1 VVFQPHRISRTTAL
15 ASELAESLKSA
26 SWVLVTDIYD
36 AGEDNPNGVTGELV
50 ATPLSQIH
58 ADSSYVSG
66 LEQIWDE
73 LANQP
78 KVDAIFFLGAGDVA
92 QVIPNLE
99 SR

>member
-1 VVFQPHRISRTTAL
+1 
-15 ASELAESLKSA
+15 
-26 SWVLVTDIYD
+26 
-36 AGEDNPNGVTGELV
+36 
-50 ATPLSQIH
+50 
-58 ADSSYVSG
+58 
-66 LEQIWDE
+66 